1 MADCPISSLR
11 LQEAGALAAVGC
23 ADGAT
28 TLLRLCDGL
37 VDAQPAEKQTLAAV
51 RSLSCTNVNASI
63 VGRCQ
68 SGTYVSCGSSGCC
81 GMQTWLPYRRLGSPV
96 LSTLPGVVSKS
107 VRLVHVQP
115 FTGLIML

>member
-51 RSLSCTNVNASI
+51 RSLSCASVTASLSHTLRGQGSLVYI
-63 VGRCQ
+63 MLWLVQMLRRPGFGCHTGTQDLRC
-68 SGTYVSCGSSGCC
+68 
-81 GMQTWLPYRRLGSPV
+81 
-96 LSTLPGVVSKS
+96 S
-107 VRLVHVQP
+107 VR
-115 FTGLIML
+115 